1 MSIKKLGQG
10 GEYLYFSVK
19 KKFYCLVFLAYKFL
33 FPFAGFYFKNL
44 QIFNSY
50 FP

>member
-19 KKFYCLVFLAYKFL
+19 KKFSSLVFFAIKII
-33 FPFAGFYFKNL
+33 PDFAGFYH
-44 QIFNSY
+44 
-50 FP
+50 

>member
-19 KKFYCLVFLAYKFL
+19 KKFYALVFLVIKIA
-33 FPFAGFYFKNL
+33 KN
-44 QIFNSY
+44 FNR
-50 FP
+50 FCVGNLEN